1 MSSHDEQPGSDAPP
15 ALAAPTFEA
24 ESALAAPAFESL
36 SEPTARE
43 LAAYLFSR
51 EPEQIRA
58 DLRRVADHLGQLRE
72 RLLVLSDQQPAEAS
86 ESESDSERVADLEA
100 EVAALRQ
107 QLKLA
112 QTQQSAAERSVEQS
126 AASHEAER
134 QELIQTHRAAAAQ
147 VEQLT
152 QELET
157 LREEHHRLELKSD
170 SYAAALVERDSA
182 PPDLAEEI
190 AEAESQFTITG
201 VIEMASDKCGRVA
214 IPDPAL
220 REIELLDNDEKA
232 ADWARELWKALRA
245 LNAYAE
251 ESEFF
256 QGGFWEWCEHS
267 NNQHNLW
274 PATPKKLA
282 MSESDTIMQSGPL
295 RRARRFYVDNRIDP
309 SGYLTMQSH
318 MKIAEG
324 GGQHIPRLY
333 FHDDSKG
340 RTGAMHIGFIGPHRL
355 VPTTQT

>member
-1 MSSHDEQPGSDAPP
+1 MSSHDEEPGSDALP
-15 ALAAPTFEA
+15 FEA
-24 ESALAAPAFESL
+24 ALAAPAFESL

-51 EPEQIRA
+51 EPEQVRA
-58 DLRRVADHLGQLRE
+58 DLKLAADHLGQLRE

-86 ESESDSERVADLEA
+86 ESDSERVADLEH

-107 QLKLA
+107 QLELA
-112 QTQQSAAERSVEQS
+112 QTQQSAAERSAQQS

-134 QELIQTHRAAAAQ
+134 EELVQTQRAAAAQ

-201 VIEMASDKCGRVA
+201 VIEMARDKCGRVA

-267 NNQHNLW
+267 NSQHNLW

-324 GGQHIPRLY
+324 GGQHIP
-333 FHDDSKG
+333 
-340 RTGAMHIGFIGPHRL
+340 
-355 VPTTQT
+355 